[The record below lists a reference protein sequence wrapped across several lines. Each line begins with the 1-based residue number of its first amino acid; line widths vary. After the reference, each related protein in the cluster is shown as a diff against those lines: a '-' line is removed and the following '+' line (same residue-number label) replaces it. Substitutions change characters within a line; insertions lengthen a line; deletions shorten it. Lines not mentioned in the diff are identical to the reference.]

1 MTEIHPTAIID
12 SGAQI
17 GEGVIIGPYSIVKGG
32 VILKDGVDIK
42 GHVYID
48 GNTTVGED
56 TVIWPFASI
65 GTRAQDL
72 KYGSESTFVRIGK
85 QCQIREYVTINS
97 STIENSEVTVGDQ
110 CLLMTGSHIAHNCHV
125 GNCVIMA
132 NNATI
137 AGHVTIGDF
146 ANLGGL
152 VAVHQDCRIGSYAM
166 VGGMSAIARD
176 IPPFSLAAGNPPKI
190 GGLNLVGLKRRGFS
204 FETRKTLSHAYRIF
218 YRSGLRSA
226 DALKKIKD
234 EVELLDEVKQLIEF
248 CNSSTRGL
256 TSHGR
261 NIQLNDFEKDL
272 NEDDLL

>member
-12 SGAQI
+12 PEAQI
-17 GEGVIIGPYSIVKGG
+17 GEGVTIGPYSVIHGG
-32 VILKDGVDIK
+32 VILKDGVDVK

-48 GNTTVGED
+48 GNTTIGEG

-65 GTRAQDL
+65 GTRTQDL
-72 KYGSESTFVRIGK
+72 KYSGENTFVRIGK

-110 CLLMTGSHIAHNCHV
+110 CLLMTGSHVAHNCHV
-125 GNCVIMA
+125 GNRVIMA

-146 ANLGGL
+146 ANIGGL
-152 VAVHQDCRIGSYAM
+152 VGVHQYCRIGSYAM
-166 VGGMSAIARD
+166 VGGMSGIVRD

-218 YRSGLRSA
+218 YRSGLRSE
-226 DALKKIKD
+226 DALKKIED
-234 EVELLDEVKQLIEF
+234 DVELLNEVKLFIDF
-248 CNSSTRGL
+248 CRSSTRGL

-261 NIQLNDFEKDL
+261 NIQLNDLEKDL
-272 NEDDLL
+272 SEDNLV